1 MGGDNIKSPEDYM
14 TTMNSTTIN
23 ATINT
28 TIGKIMN
35 LTGIRTLKFRLEKVL
50 QSSSMKEVEEGLDKL
65 VEERATIYAH
75 VSQEDG
81 VVKAINLMKEEGI
94 LADVDALAVSVA
106 GLGIRTSKKLIS
118 VVDGMFEH
126 TEDEAK
132 WLHAIRDFYGG
143 VRKIADTIVEKGLEV
158 AKMLIKGIW
167 AILKKAISFIISI
180 ILKAVNKV
188 KSLVATKEEEEDD
201 LDDFDLEEAVN
212 MVNDGFEQFAAESV
226 Q

>member
-1 MGGDNIKSPEDYM
+1 M
-14 TTMNSTTIN
+14 TTANINTN
-23 ATINT
+23 ATINN
-28 TIGKIMN
+28 TISKIMA

-50 QSSSMKEVEEGLDKL
+50 QASSMKEVEEGLDKL
-65 VEERATIYAH
+65 VEERVTIYAH
-75 VSQEDG
+75 VSQDDG

-94 LADVDALAVSVA
+94 LADVDALAVSIC
-106 GLGIRTSKKLIS
+106 GLGVRTGKKLIS

-132 WLHAIRDFYGG
+132 WLRAIRDFYGG
-143 VRKIADTIVEKGLEV
+143 IRKIADTIVDKGLEV

-167 AILKKAISFIISI
+167 AILRKAISFIISL

-201 LDDFDLEEAVN
+201 FDDFDLEEAVD

>member
-1 MGGDNIKSPEDYM
+1 M
-14 TTMNSTTIN
+14 TTMNNTNIN

-28 TIGKIMN
+28 TIGKIMA

-81 VVKAINLMKEEGI
+81 VVKAIDLMREEGI

-106 GLGIRTSKKLIS
+106 GLGIRTGKKLIS

-132 WLHAIRDFYGG
+132 WLHAVRNFYGG
-143 VRKIADTIVEKGLEV
+143 IRKIADTIIEKGLEV
-158 AKMLIKGIW
+158 AKMLIKGTW
-167 AILKKAISFIISI
+167 AILKKAIAFIINL

-188 KSLVATKEEEEDD
+188 KNLVTTKEEEDD
-201 LDDFDLEEAVN
+201 NFDDFDLEEAVD

>member
-1 MGGDNIKSPEDYM
+1 M